1 MSDNY
6 FQLPPLNVRR
16 TILGTIAVVAL
27 ILALWFLFRFRIAV
41 LLLFIAIFLSTAM
54 EPAVAW
60 LNKRGLPRPAGVGLV
75 YSLLLILIIAFLL
88 IIAPL
93 LAEQGARIASAIP
106 AAYDHVRLEMM
117 QRPNVLLLRLGSEL
131 PEDLPLN
138 GPAIRS
144 EAETAAVLN
153 ETWRYLLLTGQVL
166 FGIILT
172 LIMAFYWTLDGE
184 RIKRGLILILPRE
197 RREGGRS
204 LIQEMEEMLARYT
217 SGLAFLVLA
226 VGTMSFVAY
235 MLIGLP
241 YALLLALIAALLEAV
256 PVIGP
261 ALGAIPAALIA
272 FSISPLHALWVLV
285 ATLIIQQTENSLLFP
300 RAMSQAMGV
309 HPVVT
314 LLSFLAF
321 GLLFGVVGALV
332 AIPLAAVIQVLFN
345 RFLLDP
351 EVAVSAEPAGRDYL
365 SLLRYETQE
374 LVADVR
380 KRAREAEVVDENQ
393 VALEDTL
400 EGMALELEQ
409 ILARTREE
417 ETGAI
422 S

>member
-332 AIPLAAVIQVLFN
+332 AIPLAAVLQVLFN

>member
-16 TILGTIAVVAL
+16 TILSTIAVVAL

-75 YSLLLILIIAFLL
+75 YSLLLVLIIAFLL

-226 VGTMSFVAY
+226 VGTRSFVAY
-235 MLIGLP
+235 MLLGRP
-241 YALLLALIAALLEAV
+241 YARLLALIAALLEAV

-261 ALGAIPAALIA
+261 ALGAIPAMLIA
-272 FSISPLHALWVLV
+272 FSLSPVHALWVLI

-332 AIPLAAVIQVLFN
+332 AIPLAAVLQVLFN

-351 EVAVSAEPAGRDYL
+351 EVAVSPEPAGRDYL

-417 ETGAI
+417 ETGAT